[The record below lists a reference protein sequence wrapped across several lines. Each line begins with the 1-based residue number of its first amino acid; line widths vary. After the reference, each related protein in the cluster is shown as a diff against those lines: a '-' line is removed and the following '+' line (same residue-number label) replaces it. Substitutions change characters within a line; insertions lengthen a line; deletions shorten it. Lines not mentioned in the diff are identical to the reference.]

1 MKNKSFLKIPSGG
14 EYRKCWFLE
23 KQDLIFTFQNSIGS
37 SLLFSSCHAMLL
49 YSIVWLDKKGC
60 EGDLGFEK
68 SESSFEDLVE
78 TVNLRYRN
86 YR

>member
-1 MKNKSFLKIPSGG
+1 
-14 EYRKCWFLE
+14 
-23 KQDLIFTFQNSIGS
+23 
-37 SLLFSSCHAMLL
+37 MLL

-68 SESSFEDLVE
+68 RESSFEDLVE

-86 YR
+86 YWWGHFDELIKTTRLGLDTLVPLFSKYNEVKTSGTEKRKLAIEC